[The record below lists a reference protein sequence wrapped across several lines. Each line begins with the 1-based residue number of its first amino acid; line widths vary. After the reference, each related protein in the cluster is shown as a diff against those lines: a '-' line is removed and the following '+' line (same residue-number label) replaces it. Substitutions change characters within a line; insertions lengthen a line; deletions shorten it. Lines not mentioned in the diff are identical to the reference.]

1 MTPGQKLALLFSALS
16 LGAGGLVASEG
27 WVLKGYRDP
36 VHGAK
41 VPTACAGVTEGVVLG
56 KVYTEDECLAMT
68 AQAMVKHAAP
78 IMPCIG
84 DGFPPTGGRY
94 LMTMADTSYS
104 IGTAGF
110 LKSSMCREMKA
121 GNYRA
126 ACNAIP
132 LYNKV
137 RKNGVLLNCNIRSN
151 NCYGVIVRRAEQ
163 QAACLK
169 ALP

>member
-1 MTPGQKLALLFSALS
+1 MDWSHPKG
-16 LGAGGLVASEG
+16 
-27 WVLKGYRDP
+27 GYRDL
-36 VHGAK
+36 VHEAK

-56 KVYTEDECLAMT
+56 RVYTEDERVAMT

-84 DGFPPTGGRY
+84 ERFLVTGGRY
-94 LMTMADTSYS
+94 PMTMADTSYS

-110 LKSSMCREMKA
+110 LKSSMCREMRA

-132 LYNKV
+132 LYKYAGGKDCTV
-137 RKNGVLLNCNIRSN
+137 RSN
-151 NCYGVIVRRAEQ
+151 HCFGVITWRAEQ
-163 QAACLK
+163 MAACIRS
-169 ALP
+169 LP